1 VPAGPSGDAVVV
13 IVATPAD
20 AARAGETVQA
30 VEASGRRA
38 ALFLGDP
45 RQEDDRAALLEMVD
59 ELFSPRD

>member
-1 VPAGPSGDAVVV
+1 VTAAGAGDAVVV
-13 IVATPAD
+13 VVAAPAD

-45 RQEDDRAALLEMVD
+45 RFEDDRAALLEMLD
-59 ELFSPRD
+59 ELFASRD